1 MQRQNK
7 ILIDEYG
14 YEIYFTVYSTPQIH
28 TRRRFK
34 NRLIQ
39 NIEDPET
46 TLNMLLCNE
55 CAHNLVLI
63 EDPKTSNI
71 CKYTLTG
78 FIQFLLENA
87 DIKTKYVIY
96 IWRFITLL

>member
-1 MQRQNK
+1 MSMDTK
-7 ILIDEYG
+7 FILPCIPPLK
-14 YEIYFTVYSTPQIH
+14 FTLGEDS
-28 TRRRFK
+28 K

-96 IWRFITLL
+96 IW